1 MSAAAG
7 QAEWTVTAQV
17 VGAENFSRFGHVL
30 STEGV
35 DPLPRGLY
43 PGVRVFIPAPIYAE
57 TDLQWMLTRTDVRE
71 FRLLYLERHHQI
83 SQAFI
88 PLGGDPFVSVVAPAD
103 AREENGFPALEEIC
117 AFIVPGDRGIQIH
130 PGVWH
135 EPPFALVDGSQ
146 QLLTSHQR
154 LTRGLRSGLN
164 ERGEIA
170 ELDVDKR
177 SVAERTGR
185 IVRIGLP

>member
-1 MSAAAG
+1 
-7 QAEWTVTAQV
+7 
-17 VGAENFSRFGHVL
+17 
-30 STEGV
+30 
-35 DPLPRGLY
+35 
-43 PGVRVFIPAPIYAE
+43 VFIPAQIHAE
-57 TDLQWMLTRTDVRE
+57 TDIEWMLTRTDVRE
-71 FRLLYLERHHQI
+71 FRLLYLERHQQL

-88 PLGGDPFVSVVAPAD
+88 PLGGDPFVLVVAPVD

-117 AFIVPGDRGIQIH
+117 AFIVPGDRGVQIH

-146 QLLTSHQR
+146 QLLTSHQA

-164 ERGEIA
+164 DRGEIA
-170 ELDVDKR
+170 QLDVDKR

-185 IVRIGLP
+185 IVRVGLP